1 MDRDRVGSAG
11 EKGTPL
17 YRLSRAFLKALFR
30 CYNRWEVSGR
40 EHVPATGGV
49 LLIANHTSY
58 ADPPIVGAAC
68 SRPVNFMAKA
78 ELFRIP
84 GLSAFIS
91 RTHAFPVKREAADQQ
106 ALRHA
111 LRLLSAGEVLL
122 VFPEGTRSPDGRL
135 MAFEAGAA
143 FLALVGKA
151 QVVPVGIDGADR
163 LLPRGKPVLLPTKLR
178 VRFGPPVDLS
188 RFRARR
194 RSREVL
200 QETCDAMSAAL
211 SAVLPEGRRD
221 GRTASSA
228 DERR

>member
-1 MDRDRVGSAG
+1 MERDRIRSAG

-17 YRLSRAFLKALFR
+17 FRVSRALLKALFR

-40 EHVPATGGV
+40 EHIPESGGV

-68 SRPVNFMAKA
+68 PRPVNFMAKS

-84 GLSAFIS
+84 GLAAFIS

-106 ALRHA
+106 ALRHS
-111 LRLLSAGEVLL
+111 LYLLSAGEVLL

-135 MAFEAGAA
+135 MPFEAGAA
-143 FLALVGKA
+143 FLALAGKA

-163 LLPRGKPVLLPTKLR
+163 LLPRGKPILLPAKLR

-188 RFRARR
+188 RFRAER

-200 QETCDAMSAAL
+200 EETCEVMIAAL
-211 SAVLPEGRRD
+211 SAVLPE
-221 GRTASSA
+221 
-228 DERR
+228 ERRQPPMHTDGL